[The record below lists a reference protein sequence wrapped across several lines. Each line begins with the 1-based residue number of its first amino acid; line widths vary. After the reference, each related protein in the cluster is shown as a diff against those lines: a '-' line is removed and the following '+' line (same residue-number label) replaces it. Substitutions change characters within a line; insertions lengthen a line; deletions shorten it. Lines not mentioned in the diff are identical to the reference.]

1 MSAKIENLE
10 HSMAKL
16 TIEVS
21 AEDFG
26 KAIVKAYNKNKNKI
40 QLPGFRKGKA
50 PLAMIERMYG
60 SEIFYE
66 DAVNFCINDT
76 YPVEAAAS
84 GLEITSQP
92 EFDVVD
98 MGKGKALIY
107 TAEFA
112 VRPEV
117 KLGEY
122 KGLEIKKI
130 NVEVTDEDV
139 EKELKSEQE
148 KNSRLVDVTDRAVAD
163 GDTVSLDYAG
173 TIDGAA
179 FDGGTAQD
187 QSLVI
192 GSGSFIPGFEE
203 QLIGL
208 MPGESKDVEV
218 TFPEDYHAKELAGK
232 AAVFVCTIHTIKTR
246 ELPEIDDEFAEDA
259 GFDSL
264 DEYKEDLKKKLTERR
279 ERAKKTDYE
288 NEAVGKLIAVS
299 EMDIADAMVTS
310 QAEQIFEEYAQQ
322 LQSQGIPIDMFLNY
336 QGMNKDKFLEQVRPE
351 AEKRIKTRLC
361 LEEIVKAE
369 NIEISDEKLGEELDK
384 MAEQYQMKRED
395 LDKAMGDFG
404 KEQMKKD
411 MAVQEAITFLV
422 DNAVE
427 VE

>member
-60 SEIFYE
+60 PEIFYE

-76 YPVEAAAS
+76 YPV
-84 GLEITSQP
+84 
-92 EFDVVD
+92 
-98 MGKGKALIY
+98 
-107 TAEFA
+107 

-232 AAVFVCTIHTIKTR
+232 TAVFACTIHTIKTR

-395 LDKAMGDFG
+395 LDAAMSDFG

>member
-60 SEIFYE
+60 PEIFYE

-122 KGLEIKKI
+122 KGIQVKKADLL
-130 NVEVTDEDV
+130 VTDE
-139 EKELKSEQE
+139 EIENELTKEQD
-148 KNSRLVDVTDRAVAD
+148 KNSRLVDIDDRAV
-163 GDTVSLDYAG
+163 
-173 TIDGAA
+173 
-179 FDGGTAQD
+179 
-187 QSLVI
+187 
-192 GSGSFIPGFEE
+192 E
-203 QLIGL
+203 
-208 MPGESKDVEV
+208 
-218 TFPEDYHAKELAGK
+218 
-232 AAVFVCTIHTIKTR
+232 
-246 ELPEIDDEFAEDA
+246 A
-259 GFDSL
+259 GFHHCSALMVRTSALRKSCVMPSL
-264 DEYKEDLKKKLTERR
+264 
-279 ERAKKTDYE
+279 
-288 NEAVGKLIAVS
+288 
-299 EMDIADAMVTS
+299 TS
-310 QAEQIFEEYAQQ
+310 
-322 LQSQGIPIDMFLNY
+322 
-336 QGMNKDKFLEQVRPE
+336 
-351 AEKRIKTRLC
+351 KR
-361 LEEIVKAE
+361 
-369 NIEISDEKLGEELDK
+369 
-384 MAEQYQMKRED
+384 
-395 LDKAMGDFG
+395 
-404 KEQMKKD
+404 
-411 MAVQEAITFLV
+411 
-422 DNAVE
+422 
-427 VE
+427 

>member
-60 SEIFYE
+60 PEIFYE

-232 AAVFVCTIHTIKTR
+232 TAVFACTIHTIKTR

-322 LQSQGIPIDMFLNY
+322 LQSQGIPIATYLQDMGSSEEKLKEE
-336 QGMNKDKFLEQVRPE
+336 MRPQ
-351 AEKRIKTRLC
+351 ALKQIQTRLV
-361 LEEIVKAE
+361 LEEVAKDAHLEANDLRIEEEIEKIAE
-369 NIEISDEKLGEELDK
+369 R
-384 MAEQYQMKRED
+384 YQMEADKLRES
-395 LDKAMGDFG
+395 MGDYEREQLG
-404 KEQMKKD
+404 KD
-411 MAVQEAITFLV
+411 IAVQEAIDLIV
-422 DNAVE
+422 DTAKE
-427 VE
+427 V

>member
-60 SEIFYE
+60 PEIFYE

-218 TFPEDYHAKELAGK
+218 T
-232 AAVFVCTIHTIKTR
+232 
-246 ELPEIDDEFAEDA
+246 
-259 GFDSL
+259 
-264 DEYKEDLKKKLTERR
+264 
-279 ERAKKTDYE
+279 
-288 NEAVGKLIAVS
+288 
-299 EMDIADAMVTS
+299 
-310 QAEQIFEEYAQQ
+310 
-322 LQSQGIPIDMFLNY
+322 
-336 QGMNKDKFLEQVRPE
+336 
-351 AEKRIKTRLC
+351 
-361 LEEIVKAE
+361 
-369 NIEISDEKLGEELDK
+369 
-384 MAEQYQMKRED
+384 
-395 LDKAMGDFG
+395 
-404 KEQMKKD
+404 
-411 MAVQEAITFLV
+411 
-422 DNAVE
+422 
-427 VE
+427 

>member
-1 MSAKIENLE
+1 MSAKIEKLE
-10 HSMAKL
+10 HSMAKM
-16 TIEVS
+16 TVEVS

-50 PLAMIERMYG
+50 PLSMIERMYG
-60 SEIFYE
+60 PEIFYE
-66 DAVNFCINDT
+66 DAANYCINDT
-76 YPVEAAAS
+76 YPVEAEAC

-98 MGKGKALIY
+98 MGKGKPFIY

-130 NVEVTDEDV
+130 NIEITDEDV

-148 KNSRLVDVTDRAVAD
+148 KNSRMIDVTDRAVAD

-173 TIDGAA
+173 TIDGEA
-179 FDGGTAQD
+179 FDGGTAKD

-208 MPGESKDVEV
+208 MPGESKNVEV

-232 AAVFVCTIHTIKTR
+232 AAVFACTIHSIRTR

-264 DEYKEDLKKKLTERR
+264 EEYKEDLKKKLTERR
-279 ERAKKTDYE
+279 ENAKKTDYE
-288 NEAVGKLIAVS
+288 NEAVNKLIAVS
-299 EMDIADAMVTS
+299 EMDIADAMIKA
-310 QAEQIFEEYAQQ
+310 QAEQIFEDYARQ
-322 LQSQGIPIDMFLNY
+322 LQGQGIPIDMFLNY

-361 LEEIVKAE
+361 LEEVVKAE
-369 NIEISDEKLGEELDK
+369 NIEVADEKIEEELNK

-395 LDKAMGDFG
+395 LDMAMGDFA

>member
-1 MSAKIENLE
+1 
-10 HSMAKL
+10 
-16 TIEVS
+16 
-21 AEDFG
+21 
-26 KAIVKAYNKNKNKI
+26 
-40 QLPGFRKGKA
+40 
-50 PLAMIERMYG
+50 
-60 SEIFYE
+60 
-66 DAVNFCINDT
+66 
-76 YPVEAAAS
+76 
-84 GLEITSQP
+84 
-92 EFDVVD
+92 
-98 MGKGKALIY
+98 
-107 TAEFA
+107 
-112 VRPEV
+112 EV

-122 KGLEIKKI
+122 KGLEIKKL

-179 FDGGTAQD
+179 FDGGTAKD

-232 AAVFVCTIHTIKTR
+232 AAVFACTIHTIKTR

-288 NEAVGKLIAVS
+288 NEAVNKLIAVS

-384 MAEQYQMKRED
+384 MAEQYKMKRED
-395 LDKAMGDFG
+395 LDTAMSDFG

>member
-60 SEIFYE
+60 PEIFYE

-232 AAVFVCTIHTIKTR
+232 T
-246 ELPEIDDEFAEDA
+246 

-384 MAEQYQMKRED
+384 MAEQYKMKRED
-395 LDKAMGDFG
+395 LDTAMSDFG

>member
-1 MSAKIENLE
+1 MSAKIEKLE
-10 HSMAKL
+10 HSMAKM
-16 TIEVS
+16 TVEVS

-26 KAIVKAYNKNKNKI
+26 KAIVKAYNRNKNKI

-50 PLAMIERMYG
+50 PLPMIERMYG
-60 SEIFYE
+60 PEIFYE
-66 DAVNFCINDT
+66 DAANFCINDT
-76 YPVEAAAS
+76 YPVEAEAC

-98 MGKGKALIY
+98 MGKGKPFIY

-112 VRPEV
+112 IRPEV

-122 KGLEIKKI
+122 KGLEVKKMNI
-130 NVEVTDEDV
+130 EITDEDV
-139 EKELKSEQE
+139 ENELKTEQD
-148 KNSRLVDVTDRAVAD
+148 KNSRMVDVTDRPVAD
-163 GDTVSLDYAG
+163 GDTVQLDYAG
-173 TIDGAA
+173 TIDGEA
-179 FDGGTAQD
+179 FDGGTAED

-208 MPGESKDVEV
+208 MPGDSKDVEV

-232 AAVFVCTIHTIKTR
+232 AAVFACTIHSIKAK

-264 DEYKEDLKKKLTERR
+264 DEYKADLKGKLIERR
-279 ERAKKTDYE
+279 ENEKKTAYE
-288 NEAVGKLIAVS
+288 NEAVEKLIAAS
-299 EMDIADAMVTS
+299 EMDIADAMITS
-310 QAEQIFEEYAQQ
+310 QAEQIFEDYARQ
-322 LQSQGIPIDMFLNY
+322 LQGQGIPIDMFLNY

-351 AEKRIKTRLC
+351 AERRIKTRLC
-361 LEEIVKAE
+361 LEELAKAE
-369 NIEISDEKLGEELDK
+369 NIEISEEKLNEELDK
-384 MAEQYQMKRED
+384 MAEQYKMKRED
-395 LDKAMGDFG
+395 LDMAMGDYA

>member
-1 MSAKIENLE
+1 MSAKIEKLE
-10 HSMAKL
+10 HSMAKM
-16 TIEVS
+16 TVEVS

-50 PLAMIERMYG
+50 PLSMIERMYG
-60 SEIFYE
+60 PEIFYE
-66 DAVNFCINDT
+66 DAANYCINDT
-76 YPVEAAAS
+76 YPAEAEAC

-98 MGKGKALIY
+98 MGKGKPFIY

-130 NVEVTDEDV
+130 NIEITDEDV

-148 KNSRLVDVTDRAVAD
+148 KNSRMIDVTDRAVAD

-173 TIDGAA
+173 TIDGEA
-179 FDGGTAQD
+179 FDGGTAKD

-208 MPGESKDVEV
+208 MPGESKNVEV

-232 AAVFVCTIHTIKTR
+232 AAVFACTIHSIRTR

-264 DEYKEDLKKKLTERR
+264 EEYKEDLKKKLTERR
-279 ERAKKTDYE
+279 ENAKKTDYE
-288 NEAVGKLIAVS
+288 NEAVNKLIAVS
-299 EMDIADAMVTS
+299 EMDIADAMIKA
-310 QAEQIFEEYAQQ
+310 QAEQIFEDYARQ
-322 LQSQGIPIDMFLNY
+322 LQGQGIPIDMFLNY

-361 LEEIVKAE
+361 LEEVVKAE
-369 NIEISDEKLGEELDK
+369 NIEVADEKIEEELNK

-395 LDKAMGDFG
+395 LDMAMGDFA

>member
-1 MSAKIENLE
+1 MSAKIEKLE
-10 HSMAKL
+10 HSMAKM
-16 TIEVS
+16 TVEVS

-50 PLAMIERMYG
+50 PLSMIERMYG
-60 SEIFYE
+60 PEIFYE
-66 DAVNFCINDT
+66 DAANYCINDT
-76 YPVEAAAS
+76 YPAEAEAC

-98 MGKGKALIY
+98 MGKGKPFIY

-130 NVEVTDEDV
+130 NIEITDEDV

-218 TFPEDYHAKELAGK
+218 TFPEDYHAKELVGK
-232 AAVFVCTIHTIKTR
+232 AADFACTIHTIKTR

-369 NIEISDEKLGEELDK
+369 NIEISDEKLGEELGK

-395 LDKAMGDFG
+395 LDAAMSDFG